1 MKIAESLRKS
11 QVFKWPGDCICVVRL
26 TTGDRVAC
34 DEEMRRRSI
43 ERDVLTYVLERP
55 AAKDTAEGVR
65 HWWLRNDTRFTA
77 KDVQVTLAALSEKGW
92 LAVREMQGEAGEDA
106 LVYELNTS
114 RSDDIRIYLA
124 MLRGVEETAL
134 PGQRET
140 PKEPRHG

>member
-1 MKIAESLRKS
+1 M
-11 QVFKWPGDCICVVRL
+11 
-26 TTGDRVAC
+26 AC